1 MNTINISNKKMQEI
15 KPIILS
21 KNIFNTEGSVYDF
34 FYRGNNK
41 VLKILYNTDGIS
53 FANKL
58 YTVEMLD
65 FYKESLP
72 SSFVLPD
79 NLVSIGGKIS
89 GFTIPKFNG
98 MNFADLLND
107 KNVNPK
113 EKIYYLTKIGET
125 LNQLKS
131 IREFG
136 SLDKIF
142 INDLHESNIMVNPSR
157 KELVFIDLDSCK
169 ILNNGSFPSRYLGP
183 SFFTEDKPNKYKIN
197 TNGNGYGY
205 IVANE
210 NSDLFCY
217 NIMVL
222 NYLFGAKITRLSIDD
237 YYDYLN
243 YLEKLKF
250 NKHLIDSFNKLTL
263 TCDNINPVNYL
274 NSITEEQVARAKK
287 LVYDKVTL

>member
-98 MNFADLLND
+98 
-107 KNVNPK
+107 
-113 EKIYYLTKIGET
+113 
-125 LNQLKS
+125 
-131 IREFG
+131 
-136 SLDKIF
+136 IF
-142 INDLHESNIMVNPSR
+142 
-157 KELVFIDLDSCK
+157 
-169 ILNNGSFPSRYLGP
+169 
-183 SFFTEDKPNKYKIN
+183 
-197 TNGNGYGY
+197 
-205 IVANE
+205 
-210 NSDLFCY
+210 
-217 NIMVL
+217 
-222 NYLFGAKITRLSIDD
+222 
-237 YYDYLN
+237 
-243 YLEKLKF
+243 
-250 NKHLIDSFNKLTL
+250 
-263 TCDNINPVNYL
+263 
-274 NSITEEQVARAKK
+274 
-287 LVYDKVTL
+287 